1 MTYCPHCGAQVD
13 PQAEICPK
21 CGVRIKQPPISATPK
36 NLWLAVILSAI
47 FPGLG
52 QFYNHQTT
60 KGILFLV
67 LGIILIFLIFI
78 LYLVFWAYN
87 IYDAYSDV
95 KKINAGT
102 MKAA

>member
-1 MTYCPHCGAQVD
+1 VD

-21 CGVRIKQPPISATPK
+21 CGVRIKQLPASTAAK
-36 NLWLAVILSAI
+36 SLWVAVVLSAI

-52 QFYNHQTT
+52 QFYNGQTT
-60 KGILFLV
+60 KGVLFLV

-87 IYDAYSDV
+87 IYDAYADAN
-95 KKINAGT
+95 KLKAGT
-102 MKAA
+102 LKHS

>member
-21 CGVRIKQPPISATPK
+21 CGVRIKQPPVPAAPK

-52 QFYNHQTT
+52 QFYNGQTT
-60 KGILFLV
+60 KGVLFLV

-78 LYLVFWAYN
+78 LYLVFWIYN
-87 IYDAYSDV
+87 IYDAYSDA

-102 MKAA
+102 LKAA